1 MSLLLLF
8 AGAGDDDGWVPQK
21 KSAFPRENYQLERM
35 NREDEEMLTLI
46 IAWVL
51 NDG

>member
-8 AGAGDDDGWVPQK
+8 TGAGDDDGWSPPK
-21 KSAFPRENYQLERM
+21 KGSMPRENYQLERM
-35 NREDEEMLTLI
+35 NREDDEILTLI